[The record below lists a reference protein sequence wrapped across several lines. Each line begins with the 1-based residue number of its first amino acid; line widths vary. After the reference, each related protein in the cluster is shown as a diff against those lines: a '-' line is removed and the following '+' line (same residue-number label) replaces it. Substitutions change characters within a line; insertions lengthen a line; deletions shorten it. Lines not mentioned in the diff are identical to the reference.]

1 MSRVLITGVDGF
13 TGRYQAQVLCAAGYE
28 VHGLVR
34 DPVPG
39 GVDGVTH
46 LHRADLSD
54 AARLA
59 EVVKAI
65 RPEMVVHLAGIAF
78 VQHGDVAA
86 IYQVNLTGTRH
97 LLEALSA
104 AAVPPRAVLL
114 ASSANVY
121 GNAAAG
127 VLDESTPFAPAN
139 DYAVSKVAME
149 YVADLYAKRLPIIIG
164 RPFNYTGVGQSD
176 SFLIPKI
183 VGHIRRR
190 LPVIELGNLDVARDF
205 LDVRTVVEY
214 YRRLLENPAARGG
227 IFNVC
232 SGVTYTLQQ
241 ILDMVREISAW
252 DFEVRIN
259 PAFVRSS
266 EVKSL
271 CGNPGKLIGAVGRVE
286 QAALP
291 DTLRWMLGA
300 NPG

>member
-54 AARLA
+54 ASRLA
-59 EVVKAI
+59 QVVSEV

-104 AAVPPRAVLL
+104 AEVAPRAVLL

-149 YVADLYAKRLPIIIG
+149 YVASLYAKRLPIIIG
-164 RPFNYTGVGQSD
+164 RPFNYTGVGQSE

-183 VGHIRRR
+183 VSHVRKR

-205 LDVRTVVEY
+205 LDVRSVVEY
-214 YRRLLENPAARGG
+214 YRRLLENPEARDG

-232 SGVTYTLQQ
+232 SGETYTLQQ
-241 ILDMVREISAW
+241 ILDMVREISGW

-259 PAFVRSS
+259 PAFVRSN

-271 CGNPGKLIGAVGRVE
+271 CGNPGKLICAVGRVE

>member
-13 TGRYQAQVLCAAGYE
+13 TGRYQAQVLCAAGYK

-54 AARLA
+54 ASGLA
-59 EVVKAI
+59 QVVSEV

-104 AAVPPRAVLL
+104 AATPPVAVLL

-127 VLDESTPFAPAN
+127 VLNESTPFAPAN

-149 YVADLYAKRLPIIIG
+149 YAASLYAKRLPIIIG
-164 RPFNYTGVGQSD
+164 RPFNYTGVGQSE

-183 VGHIRRR
+183 VSHVRRR

-227 IFNVC
+227 VFNVC

-241 ILDMVREISAW
+241 ILDMVREISGW

>member
-1 MSRVLITGVDGF
+1 MRRVLITGVDGF
-13 TGRYQAQVLCAAGYE
+13 TGRYQAQVLCAAGNE

-39 GVDGVTH
+39 GVDGVSH
-46 LHRADLSD
+46 LHTADLSD
-54 AARLA
+54 ASGLA
-59 EVVKAI
+59 QVVNDV
-65 RPEMVVHLAGIAF
+65 RPDMVVHLAGIAF

-97 LLEALSA
+97 LLEALTA
-104 AAVPPRAVLL
+104 AATPPAAVLL

-149 YVADLYAKRLPIIIG
+149 YVANLYAKRLPIIIG
-164 RPFNYTGVGQSD
+164 RPFNYTGVGQSE

-183 VGHIRRR
+183 VSHVRRR

-241 ILDMVREISAW
+241 ILDMVRELSGW
-252 DFEVRIN
+252 NFEVRIN

-271 CGNPGKLIGAVGRVE
+271 CGNPGKLISAVGRVE
-286 QAALP
+286 QAALAE
-291 DTLRWMLGA
+291 TLRWMLGA
-300 NPG
+300 NAG